1 MSAQDTWEGDAIL
14 REVLEAARLGTDD
27 TTKDCVPIARGL
39 VHVDEG
45 TLQASI
51 GTIPAEVNGTIVN
64 GYFGVIDDP
73 GYALPQEFLPEPQG
87 KAFIRPA
94 ADQGFPKL
102 GDNIAKRLAR

>member
-1 MSAQDTWEGDAIL
+1 MSATDAWEGDAIMA
-14 REVLEAARLGTDD
+14 EILEAARQATDD

-45 TLQASI
+45 TLRDSI
-51 GTIPAEVNGTIVN
+51 GILPAEIEGATVVGH
-64 GYFGVIDDP
+64 FGVIDDP

-102 GDNIAKRLAR
+102 GDNIAKRLR